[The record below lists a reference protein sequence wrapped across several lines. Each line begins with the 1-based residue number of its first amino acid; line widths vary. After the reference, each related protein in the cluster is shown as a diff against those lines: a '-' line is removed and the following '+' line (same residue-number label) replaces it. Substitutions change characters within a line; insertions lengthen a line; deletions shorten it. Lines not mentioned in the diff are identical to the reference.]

1 MTGFSVTSRP
11 QRAESEVRRV
21 EKSDWIWLDGEFVPW
36 ADANVHVL
44 THTLHYGLGV
54 FEGIRCYRCANG
66 QSAVFRLRE
75 HNRRLF
81 ESAHILG
88 LEIPFSGDEIERACV
103 ETVRRNALEEC
114 YIRPLVFLGD
124 GEMGLAADNRVRV
137 AIAVWRWG
145 AYLGEKGVQEGISVK
160 TSSFHRLH
168 SNTLMSKAKTVG
180 NYVNSILASQEA
192 RAGGFQEALLLDTE
206 GFVAEGSG
214 ENIFVVR
221 DGRVKTPGAHSI
233 LPGITRDA
241 AIRLLADGGLGVQE
255 DRLTRDDIYIADE
268 AFFTGTAV
276 EITPIRE
283 LDRRKV
289 GRSAPG
295 PVTAALQARF
305 FEAVRGRDERHR
317 DWLTPV

>member
-1 MTGFSVTSRP
+1 M
-11 QRAESEVRRV
+11 
-21 EKSDWIWLDGEFVPW
+21 EKSSWIWLDGSFVPW
-36 ADANVHVL
+36 DHANVHVL

-54 FEGIRCYRCANG
+54 FEGIRCYRCDDG
-66 QSAVFRLRE
+66 RSAVFRLRE

-81 ESAHILG
+81 ESARILG
-88 LEIPFSGDEIERACV
+88 LEIPFSDREIHDACL
-103 ETVRRNALEEC
+103 ETIRRNRLDEC
-114 YIRPLVFLGD
+114 YIRPLAFLGD
-124 GEMGLAADNRVRV
+124 GEMGLSATNRVRV

-145 AYLGEKGVQEGISVK
+145 AYLGDEGMQKGIAVK

-180 NYVNSILASQEA
+180 NYVNSILASHEA
-192 RAGGFQEALLLDTE
+192 RASGFQEALMLDTE

-221 DGRVKTPGAHSI
+221 DGVVKTPGTHSI

-241 AIRLLADGGLGVQE
+241 AIRLLGDEGIEVRE
-255 DRLTRDDIYIADE
+255 ERVTRDEIYIADE

-283 LDRRKV
+283 LDHRPV
-289 GRSAPG
+289 GREVPG
-295 PVTAALQARF
+295 PITRSLQGRF
-305 FEAVRGRDERHR
+305 FDLVHGRGERHR
-317 DWLTPV
+317 EWLTIV

>member
-1 MTGFSVTSRP
+1 
-11 QRAESEVRRV
+11 V
-21 EKSDWIWLDGEFVPW
+21 EKSDWIWLDGAFVPW
-36 ADANVHVL
+36 AEANVHVL

-54 FEGIRCYRCANG
+54 FEGIRCYRCADG
-66 QSAVFRLRE
+66 RSGIFRLPE

-81 ESAHILG
+81 DSARILG
-88 LEIPFSGDEIERACV
+88 LEIPFSEDEVARACV
-103 ETVRRNALEEC
+103 ETVRRNRLDEC

-124 GEMGLAADNRVRV
+124 GEMGLAATNRVRV

-145 AYLGEKGVQEGISVK
+145 AYLGEKGLQEGIAVK

-180 NYVNSILASQEA
+180 NYVNSILASHEA
-192 RAGGFQEALLLDTE
+192 SAGGFQEALMLDTE

-214 ENIFVVR
+214 ENIFVIR
-221 DGRVKTPGAHSI
+221 DSIVKTPGAHSI

-241 AIRLLADGGLGVQE
+241 AIRLLAETGIVVRE
-255 DRLTRDDIYIADE
+255 ERITRDEIYIADE

-283 LDRRKV
+283 LDHRKV
-289 GRSAPG
+289 GRGAPG
-295 PVTAALQARF
+295 PITSALQARF
-305 FEAVRGRDERHR
+305 FDVVRGKDNRHR
-317 DWLTPV
+317 DWLTIV